1 MIEDCLHA
9 NFNIIS
15 GETVRVEVGEVCASP
30 LICGIIRSVGDARVN
45 GDCQW
50 KRWLAL
56 KASAAVEVY
65 GSVVLRMRKLC
76 FPGRRGRS
84 TGGNGI
90 QRRDGVTALR

>member
-56 KASAAVEVY
+56 KASAAVEMY
-65 GSVVLRMRKLC
+65 GSLLLRVRKLC
-76 FPGRRGRS
+76 CPGRRGRS
-84 TGGNGI
+84 TGGNGT